1 MSVHT
6 SFSETF
12 LGLDVLLDIPVQLVL
27 SLMVLFVLLLT
38 NSLHLLVIVEMV
50 PIVCRLLLS

>member
-1 MSVHT
+1 VSVHT

>member
-38 NSLHLLVIVEMV
+38 NALHLLVIVEMV